1 MNNLSFTTAKIYA
14 IAFLIFGNQ
23 ADSNS
28 SMLIVEFHQIPRA
41 VEAPAFMHGGKAQAN
56 LFAYSASGYYVIWFS
71 PCPSPIITFS
81 F

>member
-28 SMLIVEFHQIPRA
+28 SMLIVEFHLLLY
-41 VEAPAFMHGGKAQAN
+41 KAN
-56 LFAYSASGYYVIWFS
+56 FRSRSKSY
-71 PCPSPIITFS
+71 TK
-81 F
+81 